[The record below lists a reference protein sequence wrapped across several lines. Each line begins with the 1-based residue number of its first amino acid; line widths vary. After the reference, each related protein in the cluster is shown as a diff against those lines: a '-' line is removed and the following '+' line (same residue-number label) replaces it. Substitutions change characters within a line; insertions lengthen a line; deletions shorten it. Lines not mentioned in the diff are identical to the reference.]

1 MLNIARTSLAVLTLL
16 VGNALAASSPAH
28 AAGPGREL
36 TGLAGTVTGMAT
48 GAWLPGVHVEV
59 LRITDPGD
67 GGPLVATATTDRHGV
82 YRLPGLA
89 PGEYVVGFAKAG
101 FVTEYTG
108 RENDPWQAEEI
119 VVPGTVNAQ
128 LTRAAGVRGTLTDQ
142 AGRPVPSAEVT
153 AVPAFHDSL
162 AAIVPGTVTKGRYTL
177 GGILPGSYTV
187 TFSVPGHP
195 LQYVPGQLTESGA
208 AHIPLQAGANTVSD
222 VLVPL
227 PVAAGP
233 LAARGGAAG

>member
-1 MLNIARTSLAVLTLL
+1 MPNMLRSSLAVLTLL
-16 VGNALAASSPAH
+16 VGAALAASSPAR
-28 AAGPGREL
+28 AVGPGPEL
-36 TGLAGTVTGMAT
+36 TGLAGAVTSANT
-48 GAWLPGVHVEV
+48 GARLPGVQVEV
-59 LRITDPGD
+59 LRVTDPGD

-119 VVPGTVNAQ
+119 TVPGTVNAQ
-128 LTRAAGVRGTLTDQ
+128 LTRAAGLRGTLTDQ
-142 AGRPVPSAEVT
+142 AGRPVAAAEVT

-162 AAIVPGTVTKGRYTL
+162 AAIVPGTVTNGRYTL
-177 GGILPGSYTV
+177 CGILPGRYTV
-187 TFSVPGHP
+187 TFSAPGHP
-195 LQYVPGQLTESGA
+195 LQYVPGQLAESGA
-208 AHIPLQAGANTVSD
+208 AHIPLLAGPNTVSD

-227 PVAAGP
+227 PAAPGAGR
-233 LAARGGAAG
+233 LRG